1 MNEKTKKLVTV
12 GILIA
17 VEVIAGRFISISLP
31 TTKIGFAFL
40 PLAVIAM
47 LYGPVWSGAA
57 AGISDILVALMGGF
71 GYFPLLT
78 IPAVLTGVIYGVA
91 FYRKPITIPRVA
103 LTVLLESVFIS
114 LLLKTYFL
122 TLQCGEGYLALLP
135 ARGIQ
140 NLITCPLQ
148 IICISLIANRIKL
161 LIEGRANGPDGYK

>member
-12 GILIA
+12 GMLIA
-17 VEVIAGRFISISLP
+17 LEVAAGRFISVSLP
-31 TTKIGFAFL
+31 TAKIGFAFI

-57 AGISDILVALMGGF
+57 AGISDILVALMGSF

-78 IPAVLTGVIYGVA
+78 IPAVLTGVLYGAA
-91 FYRKPITIPRVA
+91 FYRKPVSVSRVA
-103 LTVLLESVFIS
+103 FTVILDSVFIS

-122 TLQCGEGYLALLP
+122 TLQCGKGYLILLP
-135 ARGIQ
+135 GRVIQ

-148 IICISLIANRIKL
+148 IICIYFIAHRIAL
-161 LIEGRANGPDGYK
+161 MIGRRSHHSEG